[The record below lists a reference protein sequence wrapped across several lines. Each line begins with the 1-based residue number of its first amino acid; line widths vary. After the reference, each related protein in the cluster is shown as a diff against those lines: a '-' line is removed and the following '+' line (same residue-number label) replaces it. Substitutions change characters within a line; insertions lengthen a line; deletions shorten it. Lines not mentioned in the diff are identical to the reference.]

1 MTAAE
6 TKYETKHEEILAI
19 VAQHLDAET
28 LEIVRSALAADDRMQ
43 VIRDAFLEGRDH
55 EAVHTIR
62 QLDPT
67 VKLWHLLPCSTGVPI
82 LPTQSAQITAR
93 PQSGPFAPRHL
104 LVSRN
109 CSSFLINDIRVNN
122 GSEFLQAGDVPADVF
137 VVDAPSLEAQFE
149 EEQGWFTVKID
160 RTGSSLLGVRLD
172 IAEVQKSGDLVLVVT
187 NVGVDARPFS
197 AAWLGELKH
206 R

>member
-1 MTAAE
+1 MSVS
-6 TKYETKHEEILAI
+6 TKHEEILAI
-19 VAQHLDAET
+19 VAKHLDAET
-28 LEIVRSALAADDRMQ
+28 LEIVRSALVADDRMH

-67 VKLWHLLPCSTGVPI
+67 VKLWHLLPCSTGVEL
-82 LPTQSAQITAR
+82 LPTQSGQITAR

-109 CSSFLINDIRVNN
+109 CGEHFLINDIRV
-122 GSEFLQAGDVPADVF
+122 GSRSEFLQSGDVPADVF
-137 VVDAPSLEAQFE
+137 MVDAPSLEAQFDDQ
-149 EEQGWFTVKID
+149 QGWFTVTIN
-160 RTGSSLLGVRLD
+160 RTGSALLGVRLD
-172 IAEVQKSGDLVLVVT
+172 IAEVQAFQELVLIVT
-187 NVGVDARPFS
+187 NISAESRPFS
-197 AAWLGELKH
+197 AAWLGEVKH

>member
-1 MTAAE
+1 VS
-6 TKYETKHEEILAI
+6 TKHEEVLAI
-19 VAQHLDAET
+19 VTKHLDAET

-55 EAVHTIR
+55 EAVHLIR

-67 VKLWHLLPCSTGVPI
+67 VKLWYLLPCSSGVPI

-93 PQSGPFAPRHL
+93 PQSGPFAPRYL

-109 CSSFLINDIRVNN
+109 CGAQFQINDIRVSNR
-122 GSEFLQAGDVPADVF
+122 SEFLQTGDVPADVF
-137 VVDAPSLEAQFE
+137 MVDAPSLEALFNE
-149 EEQGWFTVKID
+149 EKGWFTVTID
-160 RTGSSLLGVRLD
+160 RAGSALLGVRLD
-172 IAEVQKSGDLVLVVT
+172 IAEVQASHDLQLIIT
-187 NVGVDARPFS
+187 NISDQTLPFS
-197 AAWLGELKH
+197 AAWLGEVKH

>member
-1 MTAAE
+1 MS
-6 TKYETKHEEILAI
+6 TKHEEVIAI
-19 VAQHLDAET
+19 VAKHLDAET

-55 EAVHTIR
+55 EAVHMIR
-62 QLDPT
+62 QLDPA
-67 VKLWHLLPCSTGVPI
+67 VKLWHLLPCSTGDEQI

-93 PQSGPFAPRHL
+93 PQSGPFAPRYL

-109 CSSFLINDIRVNN
+109 CGEHFMINDIRVANK
-122 GSEFLQAGDVPADVF
+122 SEFLQAGDVPADVF
-137 VVDAPSLEAQFE
+137 VVDAPLLEAHFE

-160 RTGSSLLGVRLD
+160 RTGSALLGVRLD
-172 IAEVQKSGDLVLVVT
+172 IAEVQAHQDFQLIVT
-187 NVGVDARPFS
+187 NISVDPRAFS
-197 AAWLGELKH
+197 AAWLGEVKH

>member
-1 MTAAE
+1 MT
-6 TKYETKHEEILAI
+6 TSTKHEEVLSI
-19 VAQHLDAET
+19 VAKHLDAET
-28 LEIVRSALAADDRMQ
+28 LEIVRSALAADDRMH

-55 EAVHTIR
+55 DGVHMIR

-82 LPTQSAQITAR
+82 EPTQSAQITAR
-93 PQSGPFAPRHL
+93 PQSGPFAPRYL

-109 CSSFLINDIRVNN
+109 CGAHFLINDIRV
-122 GSEFLQAGDVPADVF
+122 GTRSEFIQAGDVPADVF
-137 VVDAPSLEAQFE
+137 MVDAPSLEALFNE
-149 EEQGWFTVKID
+149 EKGWFTVTID
-160 RTGSSLLGVRLD
+160 RTGSALLGVRLD
-172 IAEVQKSGDLVLVVT
+172 IADVQVSQDLVLIVT
-187 NVGVDARPFS
+187 NISDDRTLPFS

>member
-1 MTAAE
+1 MTAS
-6 TKYETKHEEILAI
+6 TKHEEILAI

-28 LEIVRSALAADDRMQ
+28 LEIVRSALTADDRMQ

-67 VKLWHLLPCSTGVPI
+67 VKLWHLLPCSTNVGI

-93 PQSGPFAPRHL
+93 PQTGPFAPRHL
-104 LVSRN
+104 LISRN
-109 CSSFLINDIRVNN
+109 CGAQFQINDIRVGNR
-122 GSEFLQAGDVPADVF
+122 SEFLQSGDVPADVF
-137 VVDAPSLEAQFE
+137 VVDAPSLEASFNKE
-149 EEQGWFTVKID
+149 EGWFTVTIN
-160 RTGSSLLGVRLD
+160 RTGSDLLGVRLD
-172 IAEVQKSGDLVLVVT
+172 IAEVQASQDLALIIT
-187 NVGVDARPFS
+187 NISDQTLPFS
-197 AAWLGELKH
+197 AAWLGEVKH